1 MVEIRRR
8 RSYNADWSAYLAWNL
23 RVRLILFIL
32 AVAVSGVLSAQ
43 EIRIGYVD
51 MKRLLDNAPQVMA
64 GREALDVEFRPLND
78 QLMIDE
84 EALLRLEQELAAAT
98 GLSVEQV
105 NARQREIRN
114 LQRSI
119 ERRREDLAD
128 DLNFRRNRQIKELGA
143 EIEIAVQTVA
153 RREGYDLVLSSPVA
167 YASAT
172 IDITEKV
179 LAFLETDYEL
189 RSQRSGQ

>member
-1 MVEIRRR
+1 MEI
-8 RSYNADWSAYLAWNL
+8 
-23 RVRLILFIL
+23 RVRLVLFIL
-32 AVAVSGVLSAQ
+32 AFSISGMLQAQ

-64 GREALDVEFRPLND
+64 GREALDIEFRPLND
-78 QLMIDE
+78 QLVADE
-84 EALLRLEQELAAAT
+84 EALLRLEQGLAAAS

-114 LQRSI
+114 LSRSI

-128 DLNFRRNRQIKELGA
+128 DLNFRRNRQIKELGS

-153 RREGYDLVLSSPVA
+153 RREAYDLVLSSPVA
-167 YASAT
+167 YASAA
-172 IDITEKV
+172 IDITDKV
-179 LAFLETDYEL
+179 LAFLETDYGL
-189 RSQRSGQ
+189 RSQRFGQ